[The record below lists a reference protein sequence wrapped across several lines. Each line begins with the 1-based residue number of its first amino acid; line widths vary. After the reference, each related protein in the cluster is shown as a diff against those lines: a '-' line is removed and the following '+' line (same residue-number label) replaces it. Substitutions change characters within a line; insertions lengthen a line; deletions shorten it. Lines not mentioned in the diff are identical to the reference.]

1 MSQRRIAE
9 RLGISVTTVS
19 RALAGYEDVA
29 GTTRARVAAEA
40 RRIGYV
46 PNETARRL
54 QSGRSGAVGVVVPA
68 EPGRFD
74 PFFLGMLASIGPLL
88 ARQGLALVMMS
99 GRPGAEEMH
108 AYRHLVEEHRVDG
121 VLLARTRRHDPRIAY
136 LLHSF
141 VPFVAHGRT
150 ETRRAYAHLDIDGE
164 AAFRMAAERLIG
176 FGHRRIGLI
185 NAPAEYMFAR
195 HREAGWR
202 RALAASAL
210 KPGPM
215 LASDP
220 SEEGGELA
228 MRRLIASG
236 DPPSAVLCATDR
248 MAVGAL
254 AALAAARLRAGRDI
268 SLIGYDNLPIATY
281 TDPPLTT
288 IDQPLEAMAA
298 RLVEMLI
305 ALIGGASPAE
315 FAEVRA
321 PVLIPRAS
329 DGPVGGAMRNRTQRY
344 NRENREREG
353 GDNARTIRRDP
364 PGDPPGDPPQRLH

>member
-29 GTTRARVAAEA
+29 GHTRARVAAEA

-88 ARQGLALVMMS
+88 AREGLALVMMS

-121 VLLARTRRHDPRIAY
+121 VLLARTRRRDPRIAY
-136 LLHSF
+136 LLQSF

-185 NAPAEYMFAR
+185 NAPGEYMFAR

-220 SEEGGELA
+220 TEEGGELA

-305 ALIGGASPAE
+305 ALIGGASAAE

-329 DGPVGGAMRNRTQRY
+329 DGPVGGATQNQTQRY
-344 NRENREREG
+344 DRANREREG
-353 GDNARTIRRDP
+353 GDNARTIRSGP
-364 PGDPPGDPPQRLH
+364 PERLH